1 MEAGAAV
8 FHERQNKGPSPIEE
22 EVVEEEDMSAS
33 RRAQHRPLAPM
44 SAGMAERQAS
54 AVVTQGWGG
63 RRWLT
68 VGGPVVVEEHRN
80 GLQGTA
86 LELQGSNK
94 LQLSELGDSARSQS
108 LEVVEE
114 ILDLALGH

>member
-1 MEAGAAV
+1 
-8 FHERQNKGPSPIEE
+8 
-22 EVVEEEDMSAS
+22 MSAG

-44 SAGMAERQAS
+44 SAGMAERQES

-63 RRWLT
+63 RRWLA

-94 LQLSELGDSARSQS
+94 LQLSELGDSAQRQS
-108 LEVVEE
+108 LEVVEG
-114 ILDLALGH
+114 IVGLALGRQSGRRVDRWVDPLGLSVRILKLW